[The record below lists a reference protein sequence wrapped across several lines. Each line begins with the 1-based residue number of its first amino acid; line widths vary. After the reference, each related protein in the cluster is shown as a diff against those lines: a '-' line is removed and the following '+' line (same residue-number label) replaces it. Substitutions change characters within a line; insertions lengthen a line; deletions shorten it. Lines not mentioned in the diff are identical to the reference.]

1 MRAVQSLLSARALT
15 VAVTMLAPTLLA
27 RAAPPQTTASTDA
40 ARARFPAGPGRDALF
55 KVCNDCH
62 GPESVLGHLQTKDE
76 WRKTLDEM
84 AANGAQGSDEEWAS
98 ILAYLNQHYSL
109 IVVNTASAADLASM
123 LDVSDS
129 VAQAI
134 VTQRA
139 VNPLKTIDDLKR
151 IPGTDAAKIESRRDR
166 LIF

>member
-1 MRAVQSLLSARALT
+1 VPSLLRFSTLT

-27 RAAPPQTTASTDA
+27 RAMPQQATASTDA
-40 ARARFPAGPGRDALF
+40 ARARFPAGPGREALF

-84 AANGAQGSDEEWAS
+84 AANGAQGTDEEWAS

-109 IVVNTASAADLASM
+109 IAVNTASAADLASM
-123 LDVSDS
+123 LDVTDS

-134 VTQRA
+134 VKQRA
-139 VNPLKTIDDLKR
+139 ATPLKTIADLKR
-151 IPGTDAAKIESRRDR
+151 IPGIDGGKIESRKDR